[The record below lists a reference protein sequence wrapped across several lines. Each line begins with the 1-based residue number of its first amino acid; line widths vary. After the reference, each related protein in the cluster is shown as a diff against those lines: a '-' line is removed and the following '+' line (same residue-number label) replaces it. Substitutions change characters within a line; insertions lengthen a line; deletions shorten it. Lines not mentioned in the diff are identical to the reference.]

1 MIPVLSTDA
10 VSEEAKCE
18 KLEEI
23 VIDGDPEKFFQV
35 RAQLPPWE
43 KEKLIAFLREN
54 IDVFAWNAYKT
65 PGVDSYFIFHH
76 LNINPAILPKKQSP
90 RRSSKEH
97 FDAVKEEVNKL
108 KQVGAIKEMFYPE

>member
-1 MIPVLSTDA
+1 MIPVLSTNA
-10 VSEEAKCE
+10 VLEEAKCE

-65 PGVDSYFIFHH
+65 PGVDSYFICHH

>member
-1 MIPVLSTDA
+1 MIPVLSTNA

-43 KEKLIAFLREN
+43 KEKLIAFLR
-54 IDVFAWNAYKT
+54 
-65 PGVDSYFIFHH
+65 
-76 LNINPAILPKKQSP
+76 
-90 RRSSKEH
+90 
-97 FDAVKEEVNKL
+97 
-108 KQVGAIKEMFYPE
+108 